1 MGSMEGHPRMEP
13 GIEEVLASIR
23 RVIQAGASPSETTF
37 ASPIEIPI
45 EHEPFELPA
54 LFRSKEP
61 NNPLPASG
69 QQPAA
74 PVAVSPPPLH
84 GHEPAIHPRILRT
97 FKDTLMARMG
107 QSPVLAIPSSRQPD
121 ASVIGEDFCLRPM
134 LPPRLAGEPRP
145 IVNTVRRA
153 PTLIPRARF
162 EHASFLLGR
171 GASEQED
178 ESGVHVAVEPPAQPD
193 ASFDVDQTAAL
204 LRPILR
210 QWVDDNMRN
219 LVSKALRDEPGAE
232 PETTDQV
239 QV

>member
-1 MGSMEGHPRMEP
+1 MGSMEGHPHMEP

-37 ASPIEIPI
+37 ASPIEIPL
-45 EHEPFELPA
+45 ELEPFELPA

-61 NNPLPASG
+61 KDPPPARE
-69 QQPAA
+69 PEPA

-84 GHEPAIHPRILRT
+84 GHEPAIHPRVLRT

-107 QSPVLAIPSSRQPD
+107 QSPVLAIPSSRQPT
-121 ASVIGEDFCLRPM
+121 ASGIGEDFCLRPM
-134 LPPRLAGEPRP
+134 LPPRLAEEAKPF
-145 IVNTVRRA
+145 INTARRT
-153 PTLIPRARF
+153 PSSIPRARF

-178 ESGVHVAVEPPAQPD
+178 EGAVHVTVERPVPSD

-219 LVSKALRDEPGAE
+219 LVSKALRDEPE
-232 PETTDQV
+232 TPEHV
-239 QV
+239 Q

>member
-1 MGSMEGHPRMEP
+1 MGSMEGHPRIEP
-13 GIEEVLASIR
+13 GIDEVLASIR

-37 ASPIEIPI
+37 ASPIEIPL

-54 LFRSKEP
+54 LFRSKELKDP
-61 NNPLPASG
+61 PIAREPA
-69 QQPAA
+69 PA
-74 PVAVSPPPLH
+74 PVVAPPPLH
-84 GHEPAIHPRILRT
+84 SHEPAIHPRILRT

-107 QSPVLAIPSSRQPD
+107 QSPVLAIPSSRQPA
-121 ASVIGEDFCLRPM
+121 ASGIGEDFCLRPM
-134 LPPRLAGEPRP
+134 LPPRLTEEPRP
-145 IVNTVRRA
+145 IIKPARKVHSS
-153 PTLIPRARF
+153 IPRARF

-178 ESGVHVAVEPPAQPD
+178 ESGVHVAVNRPAAPD
-193 ASFDVDQTAAL
+193 ANLDVDQTAAL

-210 QWVDDNMRN
+210 QWVDENMRN

-232 PETTDQV
+232 PETPEQV